1 MTEQQLLFWELVPST
16 PFISRSETTRA
27 RLNRIEKNAD
37 REFHKESK
45 EEKKSKIGLEIRIL
59 NFVCW
64 PPYIL
69 EMVRAK
75 KYVSI
80 LCKVN
85 SIRNI

>member
-1 MTEQQLLFWELVPST
+1 MQTGN
-16 PFISRSETTRA
+16 FIRN
-27 RLNRIEKNAD
+27 L
-37 REFHKESK
+37 
-45 EEKKSKIGLEIRIL
+45 KKKKKKRSKIGLEIRIL

-69 EMVRAK
+69 EMVKAK

>member
-1 MTEQQLLFWELVPST
+1 MQTRN
-16 PFISRSETTRA
+16 FIRN
-27 RLNRIEKNAD
+27 LK
-37 REFHKESK
+37 KK
-45 EEKKSKIGLEIRIL
+45 KKKSKIGLEIRIL

-69 EMVRAK
+69 EKVRAK

-80 LCKVN
+80 LYKVN